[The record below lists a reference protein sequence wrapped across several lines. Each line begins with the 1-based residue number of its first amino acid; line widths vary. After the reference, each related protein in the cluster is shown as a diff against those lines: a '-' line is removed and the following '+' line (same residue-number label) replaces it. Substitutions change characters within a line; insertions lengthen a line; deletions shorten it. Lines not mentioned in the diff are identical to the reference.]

1 MEEKKEERKKITAP
15 MLTEMKQKGQKFSMI
30 TCYDYP
36 FAVMV
41 DAAGI
46 DVVLVGDSLGM
57 TMLGYETTLPVT
69 MDMMIH
75 HAKAVRRGLKYPLL
89 IGDMPFMAY
98 QASVEE
104 AVRNAGRFMKEAE
117 CDAIKLEGG
126 ASVIPQVKA
135 IVQSGI
141 PMMGHLGLTP
151 QSIFAFGGF
160 KAQGRSAM
168 AAKKILDDAL
178 ALEDAGAFAVL
189 LECVPM
195 KVSEIITKRLTVPT
209 VSIGAGLG
217 CDGQCLIFHDMF
229 GMFPRFTPKFVKKY
243 GNVYDVVVGGL
254 KQFADDIQKQVFPEE
269 QHGFKIPDA
278 EFQQFLDLTK

>member
-15 MLTEMKQKGQKFSMI
+15 MLVEMKQKGQKFSMV

-41 DAAGI
+41 DQAGI

-141 PMMGHLGLTP
+141 PMMGHLGLTRNRSSP
-151 QSIFAFGGF
+151 SAAS
-160 KAQGRSAM
+160 KRRAGRPWPPRRFWMMLWRWRMPGPSLSCWSAY
-168 AAKKILDDAL
+168 
-178 ALEDAGAFAVL
+178 
-189 LECVPM
+189 
-195 KVSEIITKRLTVPT
+195 R
-209 VSIGAGLG
+209 
-217 CDGQCLIFHDMF
+217 
-229 GMFPRFTPKFVKKY
+229 
-243 GNVYDVVVGGL
+243 
-254 KQFADDIQKQVFPEE
+254 
-269 QHGFKIPDA
+269 
-278 EFQQFLDLTK
+278 

>member
-1 MEEKKEERKKITAP
+1 
-15 MLTEMKQKGQKFSMI
+15 
-30 TCYDYP
+30 
-36 FAVMV
+36 
-41 DAAGI
+41 
-46 DVVLVGDSLGM
+46 
-57 TMLGYETTLPVT
+57 
-69 MDMMIH
+69 
-75 HAKAVRRGLKYPLL
+75 
-89 IGDMPFMAY
+89 MAY

-135 IVQSGI
+135 IVQAGI

-168 AAKKILDDAL
+168 AAKKIIDDAL

-195 KVSEIITKRLTVPT
+195 KVSEIITKKLTVPT
-209 VSIGAGLG
+209 ISIGAGLA

-229 GMFPRFTPKFVKKY
+229 TMFPRFTPKFVKRY

-254 KQFADDIQKQVFPEE
+254 KQFVEDINKRTFPEE

-278 EFQQFLDLTK
+278 EFQQFLDMIK

>member
-1 MEEKKEERKKITAP
+1 MEQKKEERIKITAP
-15 MLTEMKQKGQKFSMI
+15 MLIEMKQKGQKITMI

-41 DAAGI
+41 EEAGI
-46 DVVLVGDSLGM
+46 DIVLVGDSLGM

-75 HAKAVRRGLKYPLL
+75 HAKAVRRGLKHPLL

-126 ASVIPQVKA
+126 GPVIPQVKA
-135 IVQSGI
+135 IVQAGI
-141 PMMGHLGLTP
+141 PVMGHLGLTP

-160 KAQGRSAM
+160 KAQGRSGM

-189 LECVPM
+189 LECVPI
-195 KVSEIITKRLTVPT
+195 KVSEVISKRLTVPT
-209 VSIGAGLG
+209 ISIGAGPF

-229 GMFPRFTPKFVKKY
+229 GMFPRFTPKFVKRY
-243 GNVYDVVVGGL
+243 GSVYDVVVGGL
-254 KQFADDIQKQVFPEE
+254 KQYVEDVHKQVFPEE

-278 EFQQFLDLTK
+278 EFQQFLDLAK